1 MLERMETG
9 TNRRTGENRIVNQ
22 FMNWVNNSV
31 GAIMFFNSRSAVLQT
46 LSTVNFINWNDNN
59 IAKAGVAFAN
69 QPQFWKDFAFLFNSD
84 MLKQR
89 RKGLKTDVN
98 HAELTEAVG
107 RSDNPAAAALNWFLQ
122 KGFLPTQIAD
132 SFAIASGGA
141 TFYRNRI
148 NTYLKQGLTQEIA
161 EATQQS
167 SRPDMISM
175 QQASVLGRIILAFQ
189 NTPMQYMRLTKR
201 AMQDLAAGRGDTKT
215 HISRIIYYA
224 AIQNV
229 IFYSLQTGLFA
240 LAFDDEEDD
249 EERAKQEEKKMQRL
263 LNGSID
269 SILRGSGVAGAV
281 ISTIKNVIIKLGE
294 EQKKDWNRSEAGPL
308 VEALNLSPP
317 IGSKARKFVSAQ
329 KSWNYN
335 EDVIKEMELLDIDN
349 PIWDAAGNVVS
360 FSTNFP
366 LDNAVNKVRNIRE
379 ALNENNAVWQRIA
392 LFLGWRRWDL
402 GIDRPEKIDK
412 IKEKIK
418 ERKKLE
424 KKKKKKKK

>member
-1 MLERMETG
+1 
-9 TNRRTGENRIVNQ
+9 
-22 FMNWVNNSV
+22 
-31 GAIMFFNSRSAVLQT
+31 
-46 LSTVNFINWNDNN
+46 
-59 IAKAGVAFAN
+59 
-69 QPQFWKDFAFLFNSD
+69 
-84 MLKQR
+84 
-89 RKGLKTDVN
+89 
-98 HAELTEAVG
+98 
-107 RSDNPAAAALNWFLQ
+107 
-122 KGFLPTQIAD
+122 
-132 SFAIASGGA
+132 
-141 TFYRNRI
+141 
-148 NTYLKQGLTQEIA
+148 
-161 EATQQS
+161 
-167 SRPDMISM
+167 
-175 QQASVLGRIILAFQ
+175 
-189 NTPMQYMRLTKR
+189 MRLTKR
-201 AMQDLAAGRGDTKT
+201 AMQDLAAGRGDAKT

-224 AIQNV
+224 AIQNI

-281 ISTIKNVIIKLGE
+281 ISTIKNVILKLGE
-294 EQKKDWNRSEAGPL
+294 EQKEDAWRREEAGPL

-360 FSTNFP
+360 MSTNFP

-379 ALNENNAVWQRIA
+379 ALNENNAVWKRIA

-424 KKKKKKKK
+424 KKKKKKKQVK